1 MKLSGIRNEQQ
12 VRKSPSFTSIK
23 VIVGAEAKV
32 SNYIERLDKIN
43 LHASTG
49 GQTVLLDGEHMA
61 EFLKSKYDFILPD
74 GIQKAKNTK
83 ELQKF
88 AQKNPGAVVELGQ
101 KMQKVIN
108 NIDEFVSNVFNYT
121 KTKQESG
128 EKIEKIGL

>member
-32 SNYIERLDKIN
+32 SKYIERLDKIN
-43 LHASTG
+43 LHATSG
-49 GQTVLLDGEHMA
+49 GQTILLDGEHMA
-61 EFLKSKYDFILPD
+61 DFLKSKYDFILPE

-88 AQKNPGAVVELGQ
+88 AQKNPNVVLDLES
-101 KMQKVIN
+101 KMQKVVRN
-108 NIDEFVSNVFNYT
+108 LNEFISNVFNYA